1 MTKRGRQKDFPCRWN
16 PSDTATKQGPL
27 CLSGQIIT
35 PYSLF
40 AFASSLDSKSSAAR
54 RLNFL
59 IAVAAPALHSP
70 KKTRRAM

>member
-1 MTKRGRQKDFPCRWN
+1 VSLESKRYGYKAGSAVSERAN
-16 PSDTATKQGPL
+16 HN
-27 CLSGQIIT
+27 
-35 PYSLF
+35 SLF
-40 AFASSLDSKSSAAR
+40 SICLASSLDSKSSAAR